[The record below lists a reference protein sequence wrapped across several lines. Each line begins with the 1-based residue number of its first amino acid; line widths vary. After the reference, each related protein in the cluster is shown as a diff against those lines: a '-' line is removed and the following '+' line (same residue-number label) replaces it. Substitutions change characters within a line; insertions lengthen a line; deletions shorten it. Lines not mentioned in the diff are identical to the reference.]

1 MALDAE
7 HLRYP
12 HRHYGMDHNRY
23 TWSMLTKR
31 PTVQFPNGKRIA
43 LWVNVSL
50 QYFPLNST
58 GKPFKAPGSMTMP
71 YPDLRHYT
79 LRDYGNRVGI
89 YRLLKALERTN
100 TKATFAV
107 NAALAERTPYLM
119 NVLADTGAE
128 ILAHGWD
135 MDTLHYGG
143 MSNKAEAELIDKTL
157 ETLRTVTK
165 QPVTGWLSPAR
176 SESADT
182 PDLLAARGI
191 RYFCDW
197 VNDDMPYAFNTAN
210 GTLVAMP
217 LSYELEDQFIL
228 MNNQHSEASY
238 AEQIMD
244 SFDALVAESH
254 KQSGTQGGRILS
266 LSVHT
271 WMLGQ
276 PHRIKYFEQALD
288 YVMASPLVWTAS
300 ASEIAAACGF

>member
-12 HRHYGMDHNRY
+12 HRRYGMDHNRY
-23 TWSMLTKR
+23 AWSMLAKR
-31 PTVQFPNGKRIA
+31 PPVAFPHGKRIA

-58 GKPFKAPGSMTMP
+58 GKPFKAPGSLTMP

-89 YRLLKALERTN
+89 YRILKALERYNVT
-100 TKATFAV
+100 ATFAV
-107 NAALAERTPYLM
+107 NAALAERVPYLM
-119 NVLADTGAE
+119 NVLTGTGAE

-143 MSNKAEAELIDKTL
+143 MSNEAELIDKTL
-157 ETLRTVTK
+157 TTLRGITK

-197 VNDDMPYAFNTAN
+197 VNDDMPYAFNTAY

-238 AEQIMD
+238 AEQVMD
-244 SFDALVAESH
+244 SFDALVAESL
-254 KQSGTQGGRILS
+254 KDNGAQGGRILS
-266 LSVHT
+266 LSVHP

-276 PHRIKYFEQALD
+276 PHRTKYFERVLD

-300 ASEIAAACGF
+300 ASEILASCGL